1 MRTPALVAG
10 VFCLTSMRRKAARGE
25 DVVKIAARVDW
36 RIAAPVLVICAG
48 ACWGMIGLFSHVLS
62 SAGLSSPQITT
73 VRCVIVTAV
82 LFVLLF
88 TLDRSALKIKLRDAW
103 LFVGTGV
110 LSIAFY
116 NVCFFAC
123 IEACGLSV
131 ATILL
136 YTAPCFVVVL
146 SAVLFKER
154 MTRQKTVALCI
165 AFAGCLM
172 VVGIGSGTSA
182 LPVVGILIG
191 LASGIGY
198 ACYSLF
204 SRVALKRYSAP
215 TVMFYTFLFA
225 SCALAPFAQ
234 VGDIVVAASQSGIV
248 LAAMFALALAS
259 TLVPFACYTAGLA
272 HMETGRASIMAFV
285 EPMVALVIGVSVFGD
300 VLTAENAVGVV
311 LILAAVALLNVRLRR
326 PARPRVVGPRK
337 RLRLAR

>member
-10 VFCLTSMRRKAARGE
+10 VVCLTSMRRKAARGE

-172 VVGIGSGTSA
+172 VVGI
-182 LPVVGILIG
+182 LIG

-248 LAAMFALALAS
+248 LAAMVALALAS